1 MSNPHRPPPSLTS
14 RPLPIAAA
22 AAATT
27 NTTAANTTAEAA
39 PSSYFPAPPNAWDPL
54 DLRDPRRLLSTLRH
68 RFRYRVPRP
77 LPDVFDVNHADDDLL
92 LVASWLTRLGLGEYA
107 PAFIA
112 AGVTPAT
119 LLSVTSS
126 ELRHQLGV
134 TRLAHR
140 RLILVEVA
148 RQREQQAP
156 LHLGFST
163 PEHGRILTHLS
174 NDRLLLLWVRVA
186 VVMLTLAVASV
197 GLTPPELQPYAATK
211 IPAIIFVALA
221 IVAVVYAFIR
231 FLHHIMIANYPTL
244 YPIGAERMWMFIP
257 FMATALFVA
266 VILHRS
272 MAQHARDISA
282 LLVVS
287 ML

>member
-1 MSNPHRPPPSLTS
+1 M
-14 RPLPIAAA
+14 
-22 AAATT
+22 
-27 NTTAANTTAEAA
+27 
-39 PSSYFPAPPNAWDPL
+39 
-54 DLRDPRRLLSTLRH
+54 
-68 RFRYRVPRP
+68 PRP
-77 LPDVFDVNHADDDLL
+77 LPDVFDLHHGDDDLL
-92 LVASWLTRLGLGEYA
+92 LVASWLARLGLSEYA
-107 PAFIA
+107 PSFIA

-126 ELRHQLGV
+126 ELQHQLGV

-148 RQREQQAP
+148 RQREEKAP
-156 LHLGFST
+156 LHLAFST

-197 GLTPPELQPYAATK
+197 GLTPPAEQPYAVTK
-211 IPAIIFVALA
+211 LPALMFVVLA
-221 IVAVVYAFIR
+221 VVAVVYALTR
-231 FLHHIMIANYPTL
+231 FVHHVMIGNYPTL
-244 YPIGAERMWMFIP
+244 YPIGAERMWIFIP
-257 FMATALFVA
+257 IMTAALLAA

-282 LLVVS
+282 LLLVS